1 MMDREPNCLM
11 HCNSKCCREEIYL
24 FLYKPEAGYFNK
36 GGTELVLIKDYSS
49 LCERSLYL
57 RVKSC
62 KKLQGNICT
71 EDPRVTGK
79 ADERPPRCSNFRS
92 GEKACLVL
100 RAENP
105 EGITLTEKDVK
116 FQTMYFGGE
125 DY

>member
-1 MMDREPNCLM
+1 MDREPDCLI
-11 HCNSKCCREEIYL
+11 HCNSICCRGRVYL
-24 FLYKPEAGYFNK
+24 NLYKPEAGYFNK
-36 GGTELVLIKDYSS
+36 GGIELVLIKDYSS
-49 LCERSLYL
+49 LRERSLYL
-57 RVKSC
+57 RVKPC
-62 KKLQGNICT
+62 KKLQGNVCT